1 MPKSSNVFHRYIS
14 ASLHKLIQHIFFLTV
29 LLFVQNKIE
38 AQSYS
43 SKSFFRTYGLTSS
56 DYGTWVTE
64 TADQGYLTS
73 FNSPFN
79 ALVAGGLVKTDC
91 SGEILWQHL
100 YSANNETFLTK
111 QVEEINGSF
120 YLFGAAGNT
129 LNNAQLCFAQ
139 LSADGTLLQAKYIR
153 CTNSDNPARFL
164 HASNGTWWLISTGD
178 NNVGY
183 ENICVTHLDF
193 NLNIISSKK
202 YSLSQKELIVESAA
216 LTPDGELVLCGD
228 YSSGTTFRNAYV
240 MRIGV
245 GGELRWFS
253 SIRHSYDVFLNDVV
267 TDAAGYSYSSGFM
280 YDQVSGWDA
289 ILVKHD
295 LTGTLS
301 GQVQIDITED
311 DRFRS
316 LAYRDGNLM
325 LVGDFGSFDDRNIF
339 WVKINAANVS
349 VGYPVQLV
357 WGDPYT
363 NYPYKV
369 VAGSAGS
376 WLFTGDFAEPSGKR
390 NAGLVRLN
398 SYDQLGCNALPI
410 DNFTHEVGSLISGIE
425 YPFIQTIQA
434 LVTNASFN
442 DIPLIYSTTG
452 ICGVYSPSPA
462 ATFELMEDCPLSC
475 AQFTDQSL
483 CNPTSWYWEFPEGDP
498 LVSSDP
504 NPRVCYNSQGQK
516 TVNLRVS
523 NSDGS
528 SSTSFSVDVKKDCP
542 LIIPNTFSANGDG
555 INDLFIVNGLKPNST
570 FFVYDRWGKK
580 VFASTSYKNNWD
592 GKIQNSTGEPTNELV
607 PEGVYFYTLESPN
620 GNKNNGYIQVV
631 R

>member
-1 MPKSSNVFHRYIS
+1 MNNQYTAGVY
-14 ASLHKLIQHIFFLTV
+14 KLAQHIFFFTA
-29 LLFVQNKIE
+29 LLFIQNKLG

-43 SKSFFRTYGLTSS
+43 SKSFFRTYGLTTS
-56 DYGTWVTE
+56 DYGTWATE
-64 TADQGYLTS
+64 TADQGYLMS

-100 YSANNETFLTK
+100 YTANNETILTK
-111 QVEEINGSF
+111 QVEEINGNF
-120 YLFGAAGNT
+120 YVFGAAGNT
-129 LNNAQLCFAQ
+129 LNNAQLYFAQ
-139 LSADGTLLQAKYIR
+139 LSAAGTLLQSKYIR
-153 CTNSDNPARFL
+153 GTNSDNPARFIR
-164 HASNGTWWLISTGD
+164 ASNGTWWLISTGD

-193 NLNIISSKK
+193 NLNLISSKK
-202 YSLSQKELIVESAA
+202 YSLTQKELLVESAV
-216 LTPDGELVLCGD
+216 LTPDGELVLCGN
-228 YSSGTTFRNAYV
+228 YSKGNTFRNAFV

-253 SIRHSYDVFLNDVV
+253 SVSNSYDVFLNDVV
-267 TDAAGYSYSSGFM
+267 TDLAGFSYASG
-280 YDQVSGWDA
+280 YAYNQVSGWDA

-301 GQVQIDITED
+301 GQVQIDITQD

-316 LAYRDGNLM
+316 LAYREGNLM
-325 LVGDFGSFDDRNIF
+325 LLGDFGSFDDRNIF
-339 WVKINAANVS
+339 WVKINTTNLA
-349 VGYPVQLV
+349 VGYPLQLV

-363 NYPYKV
+363 NYPLKV

-376 WLFTGDFAEPSGKR
+376 WVFTGDFAEPSGKR
-390 NAGLVRLN
+390 NAGLVRLD
-398 SYDQLGCNALPI
+398 SYDQLGCNASPI

-434 LVTNASFN
+434 QVTNASFN

-462 ATFELMEDCPLSC
+462 ATFELTEDCPLSC

-483 CNPTSWYWEFPEGDP
+483 CNPTFWYWEFPEGDP

-516 TVNLRVS
+516 TVNLTVS

-528 SSTSFSVDVKKDCP
+528 SSTTFSVDVKKDCP
-542 LIIPNTFSANGDG
+542 LNIPNTFSPNSDG
-555 INDLFIVNGLKPNST
+555 INDMFVINGLKPNSS
-570 FFVYDRWGKK
+570 FLVYDRWGKK
-580 VFASTSYKNNWD
+580 VFGSTFYKNNWD
-592 GKIQNSTGEPTNELV
+592 GKIQNSYGEPTNELV
-607 PEGVYFYTLESPN
+607 PDGVYFYTLESPN
-620 GNKNNGYIQVV
+620 GTKNKGYIQVV